1 MRTPEETPPLV
12 CRWCGRRVSRWSGIS
27 RPLADRRFP
36 TWCQGLPG
44 GRRAAARDARASIC
58 PEMDERLLTI
68 GQVATVLG
76 ISRDMAYV
84 LVERGDLAAIRIGPR
99 CIRVR
104 PSDLERYILSRRTPA
119 VGER

>member
-1 MRTPEETPPLV
+1 
-12 CRWCGRRVSRWSGIS
+12 
-27 RPLADRRFP
+27 
-36 TWCQGLPG
+36 
-44 GRRAAARDARASIC
+44 
-58 PEMDERLLTI
+58 MDERLLTI